1 MDKLELLPGKPVII
15 KTQVGEEYS
24 VVTNSGDTSDLL
36 NNVIVKRVGNDI
48 VLLYPNNI
56 EIVFTDFYLV
66 CLETEAC
73 SINLPAAEGG
83 VFTLTGAESATDL
96 GDGSS
101 LIYVYGN
108 TNTLLAMAK
117 DNDALQSLFNSYDDA
132 QISYLTSVEPVETS
146 SSIGLLSSGIL
157 GIGALSG
164 MSGDASNAPEV
175 GSVTYD
181 ISAILGPLIDNG
193 EGSIVSLY
201 KADGTKLG
209 EATFDV
215 ETQRFIFED
224 ISSYTGV
231 VIACLQDKDD
241 TADYMDEATVQ
252 AKDIPTD
259 LFLVTTVTA
268 ADQGQTVSFTITPL
282 SAIAAM
288 QAGVVVADN
297 NVSISANTEQVSSAN
312 IAVANA
318 FGLNNIELD
327 RAEVKPTIDSA
338 GVNTINSNTYGQV
351 LALISAWEDATNA
364 TENGNDTIT
373 YFNNH
378 FSATDLSNLVKA
390 ELVSAADIIEL
401 PRNEVIKLL
410 NYSPTD
416 SDLLQAI
423 GKYANEI
430 DSTAKNAPGLC
441 AELLNEIE
449 GIDGAVI
456 GNEAAYEE
464 YIVSNPSKFSE
475 TATLSEVQAMVHIV
489 NAITYINKALG
500 NNDMANPSIDHF
512 VNADVTGVNES
523 NLSAINELLT
533 SKNTDAIDTT
543 AEIQSVVN
551 SYNTIFN
558 AANGINDDDTKPEAN
573 DYSTIGVS
581 GVNSIEKVSLMGDI
595 LDIKTSS
602 DVDSLA
608 KLQGLVDIVNK
619 IMQHS
624 ESTPQLITQN
634 ELESIGI
641 TNLTPD
647 RTQDLLSK
655 IANTLNDNSVIDTLS
670 EIQAMVDT
678 TAPIASINLDK
689 VTTDAII
696 NINEAD
702 MPNITITGEVSDDVK
717 EGDMVSLLVNGKT
730 YTGNVLTDNTF
741 SIEVASGDLA
751 SDTRISASVTITDT
765 AGNST
770 TATNATTYSVD
781 TTPPSASISLDTIA
795 TDNIINA
802 SEANQDITITG
813 TVGDDVQ
820 EGDAVILTV
829 NSTEFIGEVL
839 ADNTFSISVSGSDL
853 ASDTSISASVTI
865 TDTAGNSNT
874 ATDAKTYSVDTTPPS
889 ASITLD
895 TVSTDNIINASES
908 SQDINITGT
917 VGDDVQEGDAVIL
930 TVNSTEFIGEVL
942 ADKTFSIAVSGSNL
956 ASDTSISASVTTTDT
971 AGNSTTAT
979 ETKTYSVDTTPPNAS
994 ITLDTITTD
1003 NIINASEA
1011 NQDITIT
1018 GTVGDDVQVGDT
1030 VTLTV
1035 NGQTSTGLVQEDNTF
1050 SIAVSGSDLAADTSI
1065 SASVT
1070 ITDKAGNITTATDDN
1085 SYSVDITPP
1094 SASITLDTIA
1104 TDNIINASEST
1115 QNITITGTVGND
1127 IQAGDTVTL
1136 TINGQST
1143 EGQVNENGT
1152 FSIALAGSDLAS
1164 DTSISASVT
1173 TTDTAGNSTT
1183 ATVDKSYS
1191 VDTTPP
1197 SASITLD
1204 DVTDDNTINAS
1215 EADQEQEIAITGAVT
1230 VDGDVQAGDTVTLT
1244 VNDQSTEGQVNE
1256 NGNFSIAVSGSNLAL
1271 DADTSIEASVTT
1283 TDTAG
1288 NSTTVTVDKIYSV
1301 DTQAPTLS
1309 LSSPNDGEEDVAVS
1323 SNIVLTFSEDVNV
1336 GSGDIVIYSSDG
1348 TAFETIAVTD
1358 SDKVTVND
1366 AQVTIN
1372 PSNNFASS
1380 TEYYV
1385 QIAATAFEDSS
1396 GNPYAGITDTTT
1408 LNFTSG
1414 QPQLGID
1421 NYILTDTTNSGI
1433 NLNLINPI
1441 EYDGKYYYFLDQN
1454 NNNTPN
1460 GGFSPADGVSHD
1472 ALDDLLNNGD
1482 DTIVTQQ
1489 GFEGHDGTD
1498 DERSVV
1504 IDGFTLILPTTAE
1517 LQDLFNN
1524 VDVDSDENGYPF
1536 YYYWSSDTTVNSE
1549 THHTLMA
1556 DGGNP
1561 SGSGDTQKNI
1571 VIFQIMQSPVSQ
1583 VGVENFSLNDTITG
1597 EINLDLIFL
1606 SEFAD
1611 KNYYYLDHDGDGSM
1625 TTDDHITFKNLE
1637 GLLNNGDDITVL
1649 PEQEV
1654 NDDHRSI
1661 IIDGFKLV
1669 LPGAMELVDYFQS
1682 GEYPHDEG
1690 ESWSANP
1697 WDQAPNHHWVI
1708 NWQNNEAGYSA
1719 EADSN
1724 SYPVIFQVIPL
1735 SNIIA

>member
-1 MDKLELLPGKPVII
+1 
-15 KTQVGEEYS
+15 
-24 VVTNSGDTSDLL
+24 
-36 NNVIVKRVGNDI
+36 
-48 VLLYPNNI
+48 
-56 EIVFTDFYLV
+56 
-66 CLETEAC
+66 
-73 SINLPAAEGG
+73 
-83 VFTLTGAESATDL
+83 
-96 GDGSS
+96 
-101 LIYVYGN
+101 
-108 TNTLLAMAK
+108 
-117 DNDALQSLFNSYDDA
+117 
-132 QISYLTSVEPVETS
+132 
-146 SSIGLLSSGIL
+146 
-157 GIGALSG
+157 
-164 MSGDASNAPEV
+164 
-175 GSVTYD
+175 
-181 ISAILGPLIDNG
+181 
-193 EGSIVSLY
+193 
-201 KADGTKLG
+201 
-209 EATFDV
+209 
-215 ETQRFIFED
+215 
-224 ISSYTGV
+224 
-231 VIACLQDKDD
+231 
-241 TADYMDEATVQ
+241 
-252 AKDIPTD
+252 
-259 LFLVTTVTA
+259 
-268 ADQGQTVSFTITPL
+268 
-282 SAIAAM
+282 
-288 QAGVVVADN
+288 
-297 NVSISANTEQVSSAN
+297 
-312 IAVANA
+312 
-318 FGLNNIELD
+318 
-327 RAEVKPTIDSA
+327 
-338 GVNTINSNTYGQV
+338 
-351 LALISAWEDATNA
+351 
-364 TENGNDTIT
+364 
-373 YFNNH
+373 
-378 FSATDLSNLVKA
+378 
-390 ELVSAADIIEL
+390 
-401 PRNEVIKLL
+401 
-410 NYSPTD
+410 
-416 SDLLQAI
+416 
-423 GKYANEI
+423 
-430 DSTAKNAPGLC
+430 
-441 AELLNEIE
+441 
-449 GIDGAVI
+449 
-456 GNEAAYEE
+456 
-464 YIVSNPSKFSE
+464 
-475 TATLSEVQAMVHIV
+475 
-489 NAITYINKALG
+489 
-500 NNDMANPSIDHF
+500 
-512 VNADVTGVNES
+512 
-523 NLSAINELLT
+523 
-533 SKNTDAIDTT
+533 
-543 AEIQSVVN
+543 
-551 SYNTIFN
+551 
-558 AANGINDDDTKPEAN
+558 
-573 DYSTIGVS
+573 
-581 GVNSIEKVSLMGDI
+581 
-595 LDIKTSS
+595 
-602 DVDSLA
+602 
-608 KLQGLVDIVNK
+608 
-619 IMQHS
+619 
-624 ESTPQLITQN
+624 
-634 ELESIGI
+634 
-641 TNLTPD
+641 
-647 RTQDLLSK
+647 
-655 IANTLNDNSVIDTLS
+655 
-670 EIQAMVDT
+670 
-678 TAPIASINLDK
+678 
-689 VTTDAII
+689 
-696 NINEAD
+696 
-702 MPNITITGEVSDDVK
+702 
-717 EGDMVSLLVNGKT
+717 
-730 YTGNVLTDNTF
+730 
-741 SIEVASGDLA
+741 
-751 SDTRISASVTITDT
+751 
-765 AGNST
+765 
-770 TATNATTYSVD
+770 
-781 TTPPSASISLDTIA
+781 
-795 TDNIINA
+795 
-802 SEANQDITITG
+802 
-813 TVGDDVQ
+813 
-820 EGDAVILTV
+820 
-829 NSTEFIGEVL
+829 
-839 ADNTFSISVSGSDL
+839 
-853 ASDTSISASVTI
+853 
-865 TDTAGNSNT
+865 
-874 ATDAKTYSVDTTPPS
+874 
-889 ASITLD
+889 
-895 TVSTDNIINASES
+895 
-908 SQDINITGT
+908 
-917 VGDDVQEGDAVIL
+917 
-930 TVNSTEFIGEVL
+930 
-942 ADKTFSIAVSGSNL
+942 
-956 ASDTSISASVTTTDT
+956 
-971 AGNSTTAT
+971 
-979 ETKTYSVDTTPPNAS
+979 
-994 ITLDTITTD
+994 
-1003 NIINASEA
+1003 
-1011 NQDITIT
+1011 
-1018 GTVGDDVQVGDT
+1018 
-1030 VTLTV
+1030 
-1035 NGQTSTGLVQEDNTF
+1035 
-1050 SIAVSGSDLAADTSI
+1050 
-1065 SASVT
+1065 
-1070 ITDKAGNITTATDDN
+1070 
-1085 SYSVDITPP
+1085 
-1094 SASITLDTIA
+1094 
-1104 TDNIINASEST
+1104 
-1115 QNITITGTVGND
+1115 
-1127 IQAGDTVTL
+1127 
-1136 TINGQST
+1136 
-1143 EGQVNENGT
+1143 
-1152 FSIALAGSDLAS
+1152 
-1164 DTSISASVT
+1164 
-1173 TTDTAGNSTT
+1173 
-1183 ATVDKSYS
+1183 TVDKSYS

-1204 DVTDDNTINAS
+1204 DVTDDNAINAS